1 MDYKSMTVAQL
12 TAEAKARGV
21 NVHKGMKKADII
33 ALLEKEEPLEV
44 DAEVIEDEGQDLSVH
59 TLPGQISANFDALE
73 ARVDA
78 ILKDYEGWRP
88 SADSAEDVR
97 ACADT
102 RKYLNGLA
110 KQIDE
115 RRKAVK
121 NEYLRPLNAFE
132 GRSNAIRDKIKSTVA
147 RIQAVEKEADEARK
161 REKENALREHYQEVA
176 GLLADVVPYEAIADQ
191 KWLNKSPHL
200 ENCKRELEGRC
211 RKVATDW
218 DALKAQE
225 LGEFYEQAEVR
236 FFQTLDLGE
245 AISWAHKLA
254 EDKRRID
261 AMKSELDSYKQEDEP
276 EPDDYQPAE
285 AQAVEAPTP
294 AQPAPQPVPV
304 PAQPTPVPVQPQ
316 PVQSVGDYVTETMA
330 KQIAQELAA
339 FDPALQSKVLE
350 AIRLAKATPAK
361 PPVPCVMVIDSA
373 TTEQMQAVGKLCGLV
388 GITGVFKRGTLA
400 EVCQRTYGMVVI
412 NG

>member
-21 NVHKGMKKADII
+21 NVYKGMKKADII

-44 DAEVIEDEGQDLSVH
+44 DAEVIEEDEQDLSVH

-73 ARVDA
+73 AHVDA
-78 ILKDYEGWRP
+78 ILKDYEGWQP

-97 ACADT
+97 ACADA

-132 GRSNAIRDKIKSTVA
+132 GRSNAIRDKIKSAVA

-176 GLLADVVPYEAIADQ
+176 GLLADVVPYEAIADP
-191 KWLNKSPHL
+191 KWLNKSPHV
-200 ENCKRELEGRC
+200 ETCKKELEDRC
-211 RKVATDW
+211 RKVAKDW
-218 DALKAQE
+218 DALKAQD
-225 LGEFYEQAEVR
+225 LGEFSEQAELR
-236 FFQTLDLGE
+236 FFQSLDLGE
-245 AISWAHKLA
+245 AIAWAHKLA
-254 EDKRRID
+254 EDKKRLD
-261 AMKSELDSYKQEDEP
+261 AMKSELSSYQQEDEP
-276 EPDDYQPAE
+276 QPIDYQPAE
-285 AQAVEAPTP
+285 AVS
-294 AQPAPQPVPV
+294 APQPVPV
-304 PAQPTPVPVQPQ
+304 PVPVQPAPVPVPQ
-316 PVQSVGDYVTETMA
+316 PAQVTVEPSIGW
-330 KQIAQELAA
+330 QIANELES
-339 FDPALQSKVLE
+339 FEPALQSKVLE
-350 AIRLAKATPAK
+350 AVRLAKATPANA
-361 PPVPCVMVIDSA
+361 PVPCVMVIDSA

-388 GITGVFKRGTLA
+388 GVTGVFKRGTLA
-400 EVCQRTYGMVVI
+400 EVCQRTYGMGAI

>member
-12 TAEAKARGV
+12 TAEAKARGI
-21 NVHKGMKKADII
+21 NVYKGMKKADII

-44 DAEVIEDEGQDLSVH
+44 DAEVIEEDEQDLSVH

-73 ARVDA
+73 AHVDS
-78 ILKDYEGWRP
+78 ILKDYEGWQP

-97 ACADT
+97 ACADA

-132 GRSNAIRDKIKSTVA
+132 GRSNAIRDKIKSAVA

-176 GLLADVVPYEAIADQ
+176 GLLADVVPYEAIADP
-191 KWLNKSPHL
+191 KWLNKSPHV
-200 ENCKRELEGRC
+200 ENCKKELEDRC
-211 RKVATDW
+211 RKVAKDW
-218 DALKAQE
+218 DALKAQD
-225 LGEFYEQAEVR
+225 LGDFGEQAELR
-236 FFQTLDLGE
+236 FFQSLDLGE
-245 AISWAHKLA
+245 AIAWAHKLA
-254 EDKRRID
+254 EDKKRLD
-261 AMKSELDSYKQEDEP
+261 AMKSELSS
-276 EPDDYQPAE
+276 YQPAE
-285 AQAVEAPTP
+285 AVS
-294 AQPAPQPVPV
+294 APQPV
-304 PAQPTPVPVQPQ
+304 AAPVPVQSVPIPVPQ
-316 PVQSVGDYVTETMA
+316 PAQVTVEPSMGW
-330 KQIAQELAA
+330 QIANELES
-339 FDPALQSKVLE
+339 FEPALQSKVLE
-350 AIRLAKATPAK
+350 AVRLAKATPANA
-361 PPVPCVMVIDSA
+361 PVPCVMVIDSA

-388 GITGVFKRGTLA
+388 GVTGVFKRGTLA
-400 EVCQRTYGMVVI
+400 EVCQRTYGMGAI

>member
-21 NVHKGMKKADII
+21 NVYKGMKKADII

-44 DAEVIEDEGQDLSVH
+44 DAEVIDEDEQDLSVH

-73 ARVDA
+73 AHVDA
-78 ILKDYEGWRP
+78 ILKDYEGWQP

-97 ACADT
+97 ACADA

-132 GRSNAIRDKIKSTVA
+132 GRSNAIRDKIKSAVA

-176 GLLADVVPYEAIADQ
+176 GLLADVVPYEAIADP
-191 KWLNKSPHL
+191 KWLNKSPHV
-200 ENCKRELEGRC
+200 ENCKKELEDRC
-211 RKVATDW
+211 RKVAKDW
-218 DALKAQE
+218 DALKAQD
-225 LGEFYEQAEVR
+225 LGDFGEQAELR
-236 FFQTLDLGE
+236 FFQSLDLGE
-245 AISWAHKLA
+245 AIAWAHKLA
-254 EDKRRID
+254 EDKKRLD
-261 AMKSELDSYKQEDEP
+261 AMKSELSSYQQEDEP
-276 EPDDYQPAE
+276 QPYDYQPAE
-285 AQAVEAPTP
+285 AVS
-294 AQPAPQPVPV
+294 APQP
-304 PAQPTPVPVQPQ
+304 AAAPVPVQPAPIPVPQ
-316 PVQSVGDYVTETMA
+316 PAQVTVEPSMGW
-330 KQIAQELAA
+330 QIANELES
-339 FDPALQSKVLE
+339 FEPALQSKVLE
-350 AIRLAKATPAK
+350 AVRLAKATPANA
-361 PPVPCVMVIDSA
+361 PVPCVMVIDSA

-388 GITGVFKRGTLA
+388 GVTGVFKRGTLA
-400 EVCQRTYGMVVI
+400 EVCQRTYGMGAI

>member
-21 NVHKGMKKADII
+21 NVYKGMKKADII

-44 DAEVIEDEGQDLSVH
+44 DAEVIDEDEQDLSVH

-73 ARVDA
+73 AHVDA
-78 ILKDYEGWRP
+78 ILKDYEGWQP

-97 ACADT
+97 ACADA

-132 GRSNAIRDKIKSTVA
+132 GRSNAIRDKIKSAVA

-176 GLLADVVPYEAIADQ
+176 GLLADVVPYEAIADP
-191 KWLNKSPHL
+191 KWLNKSPHV
-200 ENCKRELEGRC
+200 ENCKKELEDRC
-211 RKVATDW
+211 RKVAKDW
-218 DALKAQE
+218 DALKAQD
-225 LGEFYEQAEVR
+225 LGDFGEQAELR
-236 FFQTLDLGE
+236 FFQSLDLGE
-245 AISWAHKLA
+245 AIAWAHKLA
-254 EDKRRID
+254 EDKKRLD
-261 AMKSELDSYKQEDEP
+261 AMKSELSSYQQEDEP
-276 EPDDYQPAE
+276 QPYDYQPAE
-285 AQAVEAPTP
+285 AVS
-294 AQPAPQPVPV
+294 APQP
-304 PAQPTPVPVQPQ
+304 AAAPVPVQPAPIPVPQ
-316 PVQSVGDYVTETMA
+316 PAQVTVEPSMGW
-330 KQIAQELAA
+330 QIANELES
-339 FDPALQSKVLE
+339 FEPALQSKVLE
-350 AIRLAKATPAK
+350 AVRLAKSTPANA
-361 PPVPCVMVIDSA
+361 PVPCVMVIDSA

-388 GITGVFKRGTLA
+388 GVTGVFKRGTLA
-400 EVCQRTYGMVVI
+400 EVCQRTYGMGAI

>member
-12 TAEAKARGV
+12 TAEAKARGI
-21 NVHKGMKKADII
+21 NVYKGMKKADII

-44 DAEVIEDEGQDLSVH
+44 DAEVIEEDEQDLSVH

-73 ARVDA
+73 AHVDA
-78 ILKDYEGWRP
+78 ILKDYEGWQP

-97 ACADT
+97 ACAGA

-132 GRSNAIRDKIKSTVA
+132 GRSNAIRDKIKSAVA

-176 GLLADVVPYEAIADQ
+176 GLLADVVPYEAIADP
-191 KWLNKSPHL
+191 KWLNKSPHV
-200 ENCKRELEGRC
+200 ENCKKELEDRC
-211 RKVATDW
+211 RKVAKDW
-218 DALKAQE
+218 DALKAQD
-225 LGEFYEQAEVR
+225 LGDFGEQAELR
-236 FFQTLDLGE
+236 FFQSLDLGE
-245 AISWAHKLA
+245 AIAWAHKLA
-254 EDKRRID
+254 EDKKHLD
-261 AMKSELDSYKQEDEP
+261 AMKSELSSYQQEDEP
-276 EPDDYQPAE
+276 QPCDYQPAE
-285 AQAVEAPTP
+285 AVS
-294 AQPAPQPVPV
+294 APQPV
-304 PAQPTPVPVQPQ
+304 AAPVPVQPAPIHVPQ
-316 PVQSVGDYVTETMA
+316 PAQVTVEPSMGW
-330 KQIAQELAA
+330 QIANELES
-339 FDPALQSKVLE
+339 FEPALQSKVLE
-350 AIRLAKATPAK
+350 AVRLAKATPANA
-361 PPVPCVMVIDSA
+361 PVPCVMVIDSA

-388 GITGVFKRGTLA
+388 GVTGVFKRGTLA
-400 EVCQRTYGMVVI
+400 EVCQRTYGMGAI